1 MVMNLN
7 SDLTAE
13 FEQKTVTPA
22 EAAGCIESGDTVYI
36 GTCSSVAHVLCEALA
51 DRADE
56 LENVTLTCSQI
67 IRPMRIFSGET
78 PETFRCISY
87 FMGPQERNMYSRGLA
102 EYTSVHLSQVDIFC
116 RETAPARVAFF
127 EVSEPDEDGYMSY
140 GATGVALHTYVAEK
154 AEVIILQVNKN
165 VPYVMGESNRI
176 HISEADMVVF
186 ADDEIS
192 GVGDMPVDET
202 VRKISDFLIE
212 QIPDGACIQLGLG
225 GISNAV
231 GYGLMNKTDLGAH
244 TELMSESI
252 MHLMQKGVLNNS
264 RKTYMKGKT
273 VASFTFGSKELY
285 DFIGHNEDMYYAPFP
300 VVNDVRNIAKN
311 DNMISINTALAIDL
325 TGQVCADNIA
335 GRQYSG
341 VGGQIDF
348 VRGAQLSRGGKSF
361 IAINSSFVDK
371 RKGLTSKIVPRLP
384 ELANVT
390 TPRSEVQY
398 VVTEHG
404 CINLKTLTNRG
415 RTQALIE
422 LAAPEFRAEL
432 TEEAKRIGLL

>member
-1 MVMNLN
+1 
-7 SDLTAE
+7 
-13 FEQKTVTPA
+13 
-22 EAAGCIESGDTVYI
+22 
-36 GTCSSVAHVLCEALA
+36 
-51 DRADE
+51 
-56 LENVTLTCSQI
+56 
-67 IRPMRIFSGET
+67 
-78 PETFRCISY
+78 
-87 FMGPQERNMYSRGLA
+87 
-102 EYTSVHLSQVDIFC
+102 
-116 RETAPARVAFF
+116 
-127 EVSEPDEDGYMSY
+127 
-140 GATGVALHTYVAEK
+140 
-154 AEVIILQVNKN
+154 
-165 VPYVMGESNRI
+165 
-176 HISEADMVVF
+176 
-186 ADDEIS
+186 
-192 GVGDMPVDET
+192 
-202 VRKISDFLIE
+202 
-212 QIPDGACIQLGLG
+212 
-225 GISNAV
+225 
-231 GYGLMNKTDLGAH
+231 
-244 TELMSESI
+244 
-252 MHLMQKGVLNNS
+252 
-264 RKTYMKGKT
+264 
-273 VASFTFGSKELY
+273 
-285 DFIGHNEDMYYAPFP
+285 MYYAPFP

>member
-1 MVMNLN
+1 MITLKPEI
-7 SDLTAE
+7 ARE
-13 FEQKTVTPA
+13 FDQKTVTPDQ
-22 EAAGCIESGDTVYI
+22 AAKIINSGDTVYI

-51 DRADE
+51 DRAEE
-56 LENVTLTCSQI
+56 LEDVTLTCSQI
-67 IRPMRIFSGET
+67 IRPLRIFSGEHQKA
-78 PETFRCISY
+78 FKCISY
-87 FMGPQERNMYSRGLA
+87 FMGPQERNLYKQGLA
-102 EYTSVHLSQVDIFC
+102 EYTSVHLSQIDVFC
-116 RETAPARVAFF
+116 RETAPARIAFF
-127 EVSEPDEDGYMSY
+127 EVSEPDEDGYMSF
-140 GATGVALHTYVAEK
+140 GATGVALHTYVVEK
-154 AEVIILQVNKN
+154 AERIILQVNKN
-165 VPYVMGESNRI
+165 VPYVLGESNRI
-176 HISEADMVVF
+176 HISQADLVVT
-186 ADDEIS
+186 ADDEIT
-192 GVGDMPVDET
+192 GADEMPVDET
-202 VRKISDFLIE
+202 VQKISDFLIE

-252 MHLMQKGVLNNS
+252 MHLMKAGNLNNS

-273 VASFTFGSKELY
+273 VAAFTFGSRELY
-285 DFIGHNEDMYYAPFP
+285 EFVDRNEDMYYAPFP
-300 VVNDVRNIAKN
+300 VVNDIRNIAKN

-325 TGQVCADNIA
+325 TGQVCADNIG

-371 RKGLTSKIVPRLP
+371 KKGLTSKIVPRLP
-384 ELANVT
+384 QLANVT
-390 TPRSEVQY
+390 TPRSDVQY

-404 CINLKTLTNRG
+404 CVNLKNLTNKG

-422 LAAPEFRAEL
+422 LAAPEFRNEL
-432 TEEAKRIGLL
+432 TEEAKKIGLL

>member
-1 MVMNLN
+1 MMTELKPE
-7 SDLTAE
+7 LALE
-13 FEQKTVTPA
+13 FKQKTVTPD
-22 EAAGCIESGDTVYI
+22 EAVKVINSGDTVYI
-36 GTCSSVAHVLCEALA
+36 GTCSSVAHVLCEALGE
-51 DRADE
+51 RSDE
-56 LENVTLTCSQI
+56 LENVRITGALIQ
-67 IRPMRIFSGET
+67 RPMGIYSGND
-78 PETFRCISY
+78 PKAFKAISF
-87 FMGPQERNMYSRGLA
+87 FMGPQERNMYTKGLG
-102 EYTSVHLSQVDIFC
+102 EYTSIHLSQVDIFC
-116 RETAPARVAFF
+116 KETAPARVAFM

-140 GATGVALHTYVAEK
+140 GATGVALHKYVAEK
-154 AEVIILQVNKN
+154 AEIIILQVNKN
-165 VPYVMGESNRI
+165 VPSVYGEDNKI
-176 HISEADMVVF
+176 HISQANMVVF
-186 ADDEIS
+186 ADDELS
-192 GVGDMPVDET
+192 GIDDLLPDDSVKKV
-202 VRKISDFLIE
+202 SDFLIE

-244 TELMSESI
+244 TEVMSESF
-252 MHLMQKGVLNNS
+252 MHLMEAGVMNNS
-264 RKTYMKGKT
+264 RKTYMPGKT
-273 VASFTFGSKELY
+273 VASFTFGSKKLY
-285 DFIGHNEDMYYAPFP
+285 EFIDHNENMYYAPFP

-348 VRGAQLSRGGKSF
+348 VRGSQLSKGGKSF
-361 IAINSSFVDK
+361 IAINSSYNDK
-371 RKGLTSKIVPRLP
+371 KKGLTSKIVPRLP

-404 CINLKTLTNRG
+404 CINLKPLTNKA
-415 RTQALIE
+415 RTLALIE

-432 TEEAKRIGLL
+432 TEEAKRIGLI